1 MPGST
6 LKRVAPIVARIV
18 LGLIFGLS
26 ALSKLSAPGI
36 FQADVAAYHLLPAFL
51 VGPFA
56 VALPWVEAALAL
68 YLVVGLFLRPAAVA
82 ADGLLLVFAAA
93 MLMNLLTGNTTHGCG
108 CLQASGLSASIP
120 MLTWLFGGMTIG
132 AFDVAR
138 DLVLAGL
145 AAVIYVDDRSSLCL
159 DAVLFG
165 DGAPDVEPP
174 MVVQAASPRRES

>member
-1 MPGST
+1 MPWST
-6 LKRVAPIVARIV
+6 LKRAVPIVARVV

-36 FQADVAAYHLLPAFL
+36 FQADVAAYHLLPAVL

-56 VALPWVEAALAL
+56 LALPWVEAALAL
-68 YLVVGLFLRPAAVA
+68 YLVVGLFVRPAAVA
-82 ADGLLLVFAAA
+82 AAGLLLVFTVA
-93 MLMNLLTGNTTHGCG
+93 MMMNLLTGNTAHGCG

-120 MLTWLFGGMTIG
+120 MLTWLFGGLTIS

-145 AAVIYVDDRSSLCL
+145 AAIVYLGDCSAFCL

-165 DGAPDVEPP
+165 ADAPDVELPL
-174 MVVQAASPRRES
+174 VVPAASSRRES